1 MKSKDAIGRLGALAH
16 EGRLAIFRMLVKAG
30 PEGMAAGDLARA
42 LGAPAST
49 MSAAFNVLSQAGL
62 ITSQR
67 AGRSII
73 YAADFDG
80 MGDLLAFLM
89 EDCCGGNPQI
99 CASLTAPREYCQRAD
114 QAEPSA

>member
-1 MKSKDAIGRLGALAH
+1 
-16 EGRLAIFRMLVKAG
+16 
-30 PEGMAAGDLARA
+30 
-42 LGAPAST
+42 
-49 MSAAFNVLSQAGL
+49 MSANFNILSQAGL

-73 YAADFDG
+73 YAADFNG
-80 MGDLLAFLM
+80 MSDLLAFLM

-99 CASLTAPREYCQRAD
+99 CAPFASIASRGPCQRAD

>member
-1 MKSKDAIGRLGALAH
+1 MKSKDAIGRLAALAH

-30 PEGMAAGDLARA
+30 PEGMSAGDLARA

-73 YAADFDG
+73 YAADYEG
-80 MGDLLAFLM
+80 MGDLLSFLM

-99 CASLTAPREYCQRAD
+99 CAPLAAIAQRCAPQEAAC
-114 QAEPSA
+114 PC

>member
-1 MKSKDAIGRLGALAH
+1 MKSKDAIGRLAALAH

-30 PEGMAAGDLARA
+30 PEGMAAGEIARA

-49 MSAAFNVLSQAGL
+49 MSASFNLLSQAGL

-73 YAADFDG
+73 YAANFDG
-80 MGDLLAFLM
+80 MSDLLAFLM

-99 CASLTAPREYCQRAD
+99 CAPLTAI
-114 QAEPSA
+114 AERGCAPQGATRTC